1 MVQFAVDDDD
11 EKKFWRIFQRMAQQT
26 MQDIED
32 YYRLAYSSP
41 ELGEVIYDNQLMPIY
56 RVLEKKLFLQAY
68 AGVLDG
74 EITLGSIE
82 GYLKI
87 LYAIFGRTAQIEI
100 SKENPCHIK
109 IDIIAPLQVFNLWIS
124 KDKKSI
130 ITRDNKAIVFSKILA
145 QVTNRDL
152 LQILKAT
159 TKAGVF
165 VEFTL
170 NRELV

>member
-1 MVQFAVDDDD
+1 MVQFAVDD
-11 EKKFWRIFQRMAQQT
+11 EEEQKFWRIYQRLARQT
-26 MQDIED
+26 MLDIQE
-32 YYRLAYSSP
+32 YFNTAYSSP
-41 ELGEVIYDNQLMPIY
+41 ELGRVIYDNQLMPIY
-56 RVLEKKLFLQAY
+56 RVLERSLFIRAFS
-68 AGVLDG
+68 GILDG
-74 EITLGSIE
+74 EFILGSIE

-87 LYAIFGRTAQIEI
+87 LYAIFGRQANIEI

-109 IDIIAPLQVFNLWIS
+109 IDIIAPLQVFYLWIT
-124 KDKKSI
+124 KNNKSV
-130 ITRDNKAIVFSKILA
+130 ITKDNKAIVFSKILA

-159 TKAGVF
+159 TKAGVY